1 MLDSVD
7 NGLIFL
13 VRILFELYIIAIM
26 LRVILQWAGVHYFN
40 PIAQL
45 VVKLTNPVLKPLR
58 RIIPSWHGIDFAAL
72 ILLLALELIKLLL
85 IIWLQVGSLP
95 NIIGLMV
102 WGFADLLNI
111 LLNFYFWAILIAVV
125 ISLLGQAQFSSVAEV
140 LHLITE
146 PLLRPFRRA
155 IPPIAGFDLSPLP
168 VIIILKIIDI
178 IFVNMLISVG
188 IGLANL

>member
-1 MLDSVD
+1 MVDSID

-13 VRILFELYIIAIM
+13 VQIIFELYIIVIM

-40 PIAQL
+40 PVTQL

-58 RIIPSWHGIDFAAL
+58 RIIPAWHGIDFAAL
-72 ILLLALELIKLLL
+72 ILLLALELIKLL
-85 IIWLQVGSLP
+85 IIVWLQVGNLP
-95 NIIGLMV
+95 NIIGLIV

-111 LLNFYFWAILIAVV
+111 LLNFYFWAIIIAAV
-125 ISLLGQAQFSSVAEV
+125 ISLLGQGQFTSIAEA

-146 PLLRPFRRA
+146 PLLRPFRRL
-155 IPPIAGFDLSPLP
+155 IPPVAGFDLSPIP

-178 IFVNMLISVG
+178 IFVNMLVNVG